1 MRQRWL
7 CGDTRAACVLGRAV
21 PHVWGRAVPCPVPT
35 TLHPRR
41 AQGTVPTVVQMHGNS
56 GTVPT
61 VVQMHGNSVTIPT
74 VLQAHR
80 TPGTVPAAPVLPRAR
95 VAAILHQGA
104 EMPSPARG
112 PRGSPLP
119 LT

>member
-61 VVQMHGNSVTIPT
+61 V
-74 VLQAHR
+74 LQAHR